1 MKRKRKDFLKGAR
14 IVISDHALKRYI
26 IRTESMTEE
35 EYLEVKTLAD
45 SGCKESIRTLEL
57 EKEMLEKKMRAS
69 ILTKFLGKGIELRRE
84 KTGSKT
90 KRCAFVVQKKGN
102 LFILIT
108 TYLQGRREDFWKVGV
123 ESEVKD
129 IG

>member
-1 MKRKRKDFLKGAR
+1 MKRKRRDFLKGAR
-14 IVISDHALKRYI
+14 IIISDHALKRYI

-35 EYLEVKTLAD
+35 EYLEVKQCAD
-45 SGCKESIRTLEL
+45 NGDKEAIRLL
-57 EKEMLEKKMRAS
+57 KREKEMLEKKMRAS
-69 ILTKFLGKGIELRRE
+69 ILTKFLEPGVELRRE

-90 KRCAFVVQKKGN
+90 KRCAFIVQKKGN

-108 TYLQGRREDFWKVGV
+108 TYLQGRKEDFWKVGI
-123 ESEVKD
+123 EREAKK